1 MNNSDTPT
9 NQTTH
14 RILPVALA
22 AVMAASVWLPQSV
35 HADPVTPPPVP
46 TDIQVE
52 AGHKAFFKA
61 HAFGTQNYV
70 CLPSESGF
78 AWSFFSPQATLFGH
92 GDQQVITHFL
102 SPNLNPDPNL
112 DSSEFR
118 TPRVTWRHSRDSSTV
133 WARGFKSSDD
143 VAFVAP
149 GAIPWLLVKRVG
161 SQDGPTGGHKL
172 TPTTFIQRLNT
183 AGGVAPET
191 GCSEPADV
199 GKKALVPYEADYFF
213 YKPDQGRY

>member
-1 MNNSDTPT
+1 MN
-9 NQTTH
+9 TTH
-14 RILPVALA
+14 AAQCATARRVLPLAFAAIVAGT
-22 AVMAASVWLPQSV
+22 VSLPQSV
-35 HADPVTPPPVP
+35 HADPITPPPVP

-102 SPNLNPDPNL
+102 SPNLNPDP
-112 DSSEFR
+112 SENV

-143 VAFVAP
+143 AAFVAP
-149 GAIPWLLVKRVG
+149 GAIPWLLVKRAG

-172 TPTTFIQRLNT
+172 TPTSFIQRLNT